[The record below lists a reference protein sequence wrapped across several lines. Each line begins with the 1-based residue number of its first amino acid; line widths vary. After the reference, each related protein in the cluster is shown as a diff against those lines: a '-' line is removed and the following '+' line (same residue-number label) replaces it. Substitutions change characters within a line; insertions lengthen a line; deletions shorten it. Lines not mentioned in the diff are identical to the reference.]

1 MGSLL
6 GMLAGRPKNAAPPVP
21 MGNAGFLGINGLS
34 MVQSGFQTYM
44 QAYASSGT
52 VWQIAHLIAG
62 SVAKP
67 EWRLYRKAASDGRV
81 RYSTSD
87 QGSDQRQEVVKH
99 QALSVLQRPA
109 VVKAGAALLPVWTRF
124 GLFEMSQLYLE
135 LTGEAYWVIERD
147 PRSSIPLG
155 LWPVRPDRMDP
166 VPDPA
171 AYLKGW
177 VYTSPDGRE
186 KVPLDVEDVIQ
197 VKYPNPTDPYRG
209 LGPAQAVLVDIEA
222 SRYSAEW
229 NRNFFLNSAEPGGI
243 IQVDHAMDDDEW
255 NDLTN
260 RWRDAHRGVSRA
272 HRVAVLEQGQTWV
285 ANAHPMKDMDFAGLR
300 NISRDLIRE
309 AWGIH
314 KIMLG
319 NSDDVNRANAQTG
332 EEVFANWT
340 VVPRLDRWKDA
351 LNAQF
356 LPLFGSTGEGVE
368 FDYLYPL
375 PANREQDNAELT
387 SKSAAA
393 LVLVQAGYD
402 PADVL
407 EVVGLP
413 DMDVAEKA
421 VQAPALPP
429 GWVPGAPPEAPAS
442 PAAGEEAAESAG
454 GGDMANRAGR
464 NDWKALVRHLQSDGY
479 VPAGR
484 P

>member
-6 GMLAGRPKNAAPPVP
+6 GKVLRPRNAAPPVP
-21 MGNAGFLGINGLS
+21 VGGSSFIGFPGLS
-34 MVQSGFQTYM
+34 MVSSGFQTYM
-44 QAYASSGT
+44 QSYASSGT
-52 VWQIAHLIAG
+52 VWQIAHLLAS

-67 EWRLYRKAASDGRV
+67 EWRLYRKARQDGRV
-81 RYSTSD
+81 RYTTSD

-99 QALSVLQRPA
+99 QALSVLLQPA
-109 VVKAGAALLPVWTRF
+109 TISAGAVSLPVWTRF
-124 GLFEMSQLYLE
+124 GLFELSQLYLE
-135 LTGEAYWVIERD
+135 LTGESYWVIDRD
-147 PRSSIPLG
+147 PRSTIPLG

-166 VPDPA
+166 VPDPD

-186 KVPLDVEDVIQ
+186 KVPLETADVIQ
-197 VKYPNPTDPYRG
+197 VKYPNPLDPYRG

-229 NRNFFLNSAEPGGI
+229 NRNYFLNSAEPGGV
-243 IQVDHAMDDDEW
+243 IQVDHQVDDDEW

-260 RWRDAHRGVSRA
+260 RWREAHRGVSRA

-285 ANAHPMKDMDFAGLR
+285 PNNHTMRDMDFGNLR
-300 NISRDLIRE
+300 NVSRDLIRE

-332 EEVFANWT
+332 EEVFANWS

-368 FDYLYPL
+368 FDYIYPL

-387 SKSAAA
+387 SKSQAA
-393 LVLVQAGYD
+393 LSLIQAGYD
-402 PADVL
+402 PHDVL
-407 EVVGLP
+407 EVIGLP
-413 DMDVAEKA
+413 DMGVAEKA
-421 VQAPALPP
+421 TQAPALPP
-429 GWVPGAPPEAPAS
+429 SWVAAPPAQEEPAPEQEGDG
-442 PAAGEEAAESAG
+442 PANHVRLA
-454 GGDMANRAGR
+454 
-464 NDWKALVRHLQSDGY
+464 DWRPLVRHIQNDGH
-479 VPAGR
+479 VPVEPVGR
-484 P
+484 R